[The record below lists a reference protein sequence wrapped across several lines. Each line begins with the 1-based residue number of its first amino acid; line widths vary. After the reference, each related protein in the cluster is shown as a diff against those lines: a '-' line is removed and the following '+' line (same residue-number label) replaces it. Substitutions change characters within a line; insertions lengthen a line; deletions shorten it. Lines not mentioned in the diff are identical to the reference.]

1 MNWITFEFAGDRYSA
16 RFGPL
21 GVCRAVDKLVEVN
34 PKRWDRESYVRR
46 VPVKKDADHYW
57 VLEDAAELEW
67 EKRETEIARMKAEAK
82 LEDMKA
88 ERAEERK
95 ADALI
100 LAEAIGAVVDGYFDD
115 CNRTSVLGGD
125 EGMNRK
131 AVRKMIIAYE
141 RFAKGAIK
149 KVS

>member
-1 MNWITFEFAGDRYSA
+1 MNWITFEFNGNRYSA
-16 RFGPL
+16 KFGPS
-21 GVCRAVDKLVEVN
+21 GVCREIARLIEVS
-34 PKRWDRESYVRR
+34 PKRWDREPYVRR
-46 VPVKKDADHYW
+46 VNVRKGTGYFSN
-57 VLEDAAELEW
+57 LEDAAELEW
-67 EKRETEIARMKAEAK
+67 DRRENEIARMKAEAK
-82 LEDMKA
+82 LEEMKA

-115 CNRTSVLGGD
+115 CNKTSVLGGD

-141 RFAKGAIK
+141 RFAKGAVK